1 MSLQLTKP
9 KISPAANAIL
19 RAQDQDARCVTLPNT
34 CYKSVVELDKNKFV
48 RCFSV
53 SLQRANQLPP
63 DKWDLVKLPC
73 KLPPLSV
80 GKNKNTDL
88 DHILVDHISI
98 GLLQNNRLQAVIG
111 KDNCLEAMKMF
122 PPHEEDDS
130 NEHWA
135 TVASQLMAARRKLA
149 ISKE

>member
-1 MSLQLTKP
+1 MSLQVTAP
-9 KISPAANAIL
+9 KISPVANAIL
-19 RAQDQDARCVTLPNT
+19 RAQGQDARCVTLPNT

-63 DKWDLVKLPC
+63 DKWDLIKLPC

-80 GKNKNTDL
+80 GKNKDTDL

-111 KDNCLEAMKMF
+111 KDNSLEAIRMF
-122 PPHEEDDS
+122 PPTECDDS
-130 NEHWA
+130 GDHW
-135 TVASQLMAARRKLA
+135 TSVANQLMDARRKLT